1 MSNYQQFR
9 ILKTNA
15 CSMVGRPQK
24 GMRQPKKPVSF
35 EQLVLNRD
43 HKTGKERGRLHTST
57 QVLLE
62 YNGPVGLRSCE
73 LVADFKREYYSEY
86 LSKFY
91 L

>member
-15 CSMVGRPQK
+15 FSKVGRPQK

-35 EQLVLNRD
+35 EQWFLIGIIRQEKKGAYFTLYPGFVRIQWPGRPAVLR
-43 HKTGKERGRLHTST
+43 T
-57 QVLLE
+57 
-62 YNGPVGLRSCE
+62 
-73 LVADFKREYYSEY
+73 VADFKREYYSEY

-91 L
+91 I